1 MNTTTYL
8 ELRLS
13 AQRALLFNI
22 ITCVRFIFIE
32 KRELKIILSVYTD
45 RNLSGSEKD
54 LYYEVLGEILG
65 DFTDL
70 DFEGSMT
77 LIEVTEKEVLQLN
90 NPGVLIYA
98 RYETQA

>member
-1 MNTTTYL
+1 MKPITYI

-22 ITCVRFIFIE
+22 ISCVRFIFIDN
-32 KRELKIILSVYTD
+32 RSGKIILSVYTD
-45 RNLSGSEKD
+45 RDLSDTEKE

-77 LIEVTEKEVLQLN
+77 LIEVTDKKAREVGSS
-90 NPGVLIYA
+90 GVLIYA
-98 RYETQA
+98 RYE

>member
-1 MNTTTYL
+1 MKSLTYT

-22 ITCVRFIFIE
+22 ISCVRFIFIE
-32 KRELKIILSVYTD
+32 NRERKIFLSVYTD
-45 RNLSGSEKD
+45 RDLSDSENE
-54 LYYEVLGEILG
+54 LYYESLGEILG

-77 LIEVTEKEVLQLN
+77 LIEVTNKEAREIEN
-90 NPGVLIYA
+90 RGVLVYA
-98 RYETQA
+98 RYE

>member
-1 MNTTTYL
+1 MKSLTYT

-22 ITCVRFIFIE
+22 LSCVRFIFIE
-32 KRELKIILSVYTD
+32 NREGKIILSVYTD
-45 RNLSGSEKD
+45 RNLSDSEKE
-54 LYYEVLGEILG
+54 LYYESLGEILG

-77 LIEVTEKEVLQLN
+77 LIEVTNKEAREIEDR
-90 NPGVLIYA
+90 GVLVYA
-98 RYETQA
+98 RFE